1 MGHMI
6 CMYILGKGLLF
17 LSKKY
22 KGERTDPKIFAN
34 ILFYISLGIYLYIS
48 IEASSNSKNV
58 KSFAIEITSKLPSIW
73 LGQTLLWQIICY
85 GLLLLIIT
93 SGVYLL
99 KNWLESGKREG
110 LDQ

>member
-1 MGHMI
+1 MGYMI
-6 CMYILGKGLLF
+6 CMYILGRGLIF
-17 LSKKY
+17 LGKKY
-22 KGERTDPKIFAN
+22 EGERTKPKNLAS

-93 SGVYLL
+93 SGIYLL
-99 KNWLESGKREG
+99 KSWLENGKK
-110 LDQ
+110 DH